1 MASRFAA
8 ESRELVNVEAVRRL
22 ALALPEA
29 TEQPHFH
36 LTSFRVRGKIFA
48 TVAPDG
54 SYMNVFVDDEQR
66 EIMVRVDPKAY
77 ETLMWGKS
85 GYLHVHLNKAKARD
99 VEALLRSSWERK
111 APNRLVA
118 QSDSDSK

>member
-8 ESRELVNVEAVRRL
+8 ESRESVNAEAVRRL

-29 TEQPHFH
+29 TEEPHFER
-36 LTSFRVRGKIFA
+36 TSFRVKGKIFA

-54 SYMNVFVDDEQR
+54 GSMNVFVDDEQR
-66 EIMVRVDPKAY
+66 EIMCRVDPKAY

-85 GYLHVHLNKAKARD
+85 GYLCVHLNKAKQRD
-99 VEALLRSSWERK
+99 VETLLRSAWERK
-111 APNRLVA
+111 APKKLVA
-118 QSDSDSK
+118 QSDGD